1 VKPEPTQGAEGRPT
15 RQYNPDAALAR
26 SFGVG
31 CGVLVLV
38 FLCGWATIAFFWL
51 R

>member
-1 VKPEPTQGAEGRPT
+1 MPLGAERP
-15 RQYNPDAALAR
+15 YNPDAELVR

-31 CGVLVLV
+31 CGVLILV